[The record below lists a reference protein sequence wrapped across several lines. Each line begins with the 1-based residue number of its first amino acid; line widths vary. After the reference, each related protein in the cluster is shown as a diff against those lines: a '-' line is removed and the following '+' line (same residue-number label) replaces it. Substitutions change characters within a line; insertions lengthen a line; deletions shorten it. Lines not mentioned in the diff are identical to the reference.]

1 MNLSNTKCDKLSFY
15 EEKIRWRMRRQISNA
30 EAIFYENQE
39 EHIQRFLGR
48 YTCRKPVL
56 VYWESEQRWTSV
68 NGLEVMSMFDEYC
81 HHIYLD
87 DINKKIQAELP
98 EDKTLGFKRQ
108 LQFFILGDEKIRIWV
123 PQGELYFALMNV
135 LQMFP
140 LKKMVDDWTRY
151 FQITVMSID
160 YTWYVNRLAPF
171 LQKVNVSSI
180 ESSLIYEGVLTWM
193 NVL

>member
-1 MNLSNTKCDKLSFY
+1 MKKNPLANASANLECRGNILRESGRTHSAL
-15 EEKIRWRMRRQISNA
+15 
-30 EAIFYENQE
+30 
-39 EHIQRFLGR
+39 LGR

-140 LKKMVDDWTRY
+140 LKKMVDDWTR
-151 FQITVMSID
+151 
-160 YTWYVNRLAPF
+160 
-171 LQKVNVSSI
+171 
-180 ESSLIYEGVLTWM
+180 
-193 NVL
+193 

>member
-30 EAIFYENQE
+30 EAMFYENQE

-87 DINKKIQAELP
+87 DIHKKIQAESP

-140 LKKMVDDWTRY
+140 LKKWLMTGQGN
-151 FQITVMSID
+151 FKSQ
-160 YTWYVNRLAPF
+160 
-171 LQKVNVSSI
+171 
-180 ESSLIYEGVLTWM
+180 
-193 NVL
+193 

>member
-87 DINKKIQAELP
+87 DINKKIQVELP

-140 LKKMVDDWTRY
+140 LKKMVDDWTR
-151 FQITVMSID
+151 
-160 YTWYVNRLAPF
+160 
-171 LQKVNVSSI
+171 
-180 ESSLIYEGVLTWM
+180 
-193 NVL
+193 